1 MSKLNLMGKGSK
13 YNLIGSGI
21 VNNKSLQNTQDFN
34 QTGEIV
40 KPQNKINMQKMD
52 LNTLMANMQKAKQ
65 NNEQI

>member
-1 MSKLNLMGKGSK
+1 MSKLNLMGKDSK

-21 VNNKSLQNTQDFN
+21 VKNKSLENTQDFN

-40 KPQNKINMQKMD
+40 KPPLKINMQKMD

>member
-1 MSKLNLMGKGSK
+1 MSKLNLMGKDSK
-13 YNLIGSGI
+13 YNLIGSG
-21 VNNKSLQNTQDFN
+21 VVKNKSLENTQDFN

-40 KPQNKINMQKMD
+40 KPPLKINMQKMD